1 MHVTFKAQI
10 RKALYG
16 IMLLGMVL
24 YIFGTA
30 NLPVARA
37 QDAVKEI
44 SGDVTRTEEISLTLD
59 DVIISIQASNLPSA
73 DFVVSEPGAKSQVA
87 TSVAWKPF
95 RELSVIAIPYGYKPG
110 TEALP
115 GALSGGK
122 DIYDILLRNYRV
134 QQGGKVQDGPT
145 VTLFG
150 KQITGLHTV
159 VELPIDGPIPKPIAI
174 EEWVVEAGNRLWII
188 RASEEQLTNDLASQ
202 SVNFL
207 EDLVLRSSTLG
218 NPSTIS
224 DQPTENLA
232 TDFTPDVGTANLPL
246 PSWWDGDCDY
256 NTYYQKS
263 GGRGSYRLG
272 AVYLGMPACGPR
284 PWFDDARD
292 VLVHFFQGSWGVL
305 EWECVE
311 LGMRFLYLMYGIP
324 PYQAN
329 GSQVVW
335 NYSGDRLVQIPN
347 GIEGKL
353 PQPGDVMSYGPTT
366 TSGHV
371 SVVTSSNVDRNGNGT
386 ITVIDENNSVS
397 GSSTLSVKEWSVLAF
412 VSVSGWLHDEQ
423 GDCPQSG
430 GVILYWNTDN
440 NCINSSGDAGYR
452 QRTSTGWQNVT
463 DGSFD
468 DKASSVMVPSGW
480 AVMLYEHADKGGGK
494 VCFNSDISD
503 FGTLGNFPGT
513 GTSINDQVSSM
524 EVFSDSNCVGDI
536 VPSSPN
542 PSDGTILGRTNDTW
556 LYWSTN
562 GTSCS
567 VHVWGGSIDNTSEG
581 CSSLHLGSQR
591 GGAYSWQITASNS
604 EESANGPVWH
614 FNIRPYAPTN
624 LNAAAASLTQITLNW
639 SLSSDEPSDVDSY
652 NIYSNGTQIA
662 NVPNNTTGY
671 SVPDLT
677 CNTKY
682 FFYVKTVRQGVES
695 NTSNTATATTHNC
708 NVLSVSKTGTGS
720 GTVTSSPAG
729 INCGATCSASFN
741 YNTSV
746 TLTATA
752 STGSTFTGWSGAGCI
767 GTGTCIVTMNAVKS
781 VTATFTLNTYTI
793 SGYVRTSGGVRISG
807 VTMSGLPGSPTPTTD
822 ANGYYSGTVDYNWS
836 GTVTPQKSGYIF
848 TPTSRSYNS
857 VTSKQTVQNY
867 TGRKLP
873 GAFSKSSPVNA
884 ATNRPIKLTLKW
896 GTSSRATSY
905 EYCIDT
911 SNDSVCDTGW
921 VSTGTAKVVSLSGLL
936 NRNTYYWQV
945 RAKNAAGTTYANGG
959 GWWSFTTL
967 RLTPRPI
974 GPPH

>member
-1 MHVTFKAQI
+1 MNNINMDRSSARMLCVFILACLLSASMSPGTFAAIAQEAWTETPTEI
-10 RKALYG
+10 
-16 IMLLGMVL
+16 VVQ
-24 YIFGTA
+24 TDPPTE
-30 NLPVARA
+30 LPA
-37 QDAVKEI
+37 K
-44 SGDVTRTEEISLTLD
+44 TLTPPEEISFTLD
-59 DVIISIQASNLPSA
+59 GVSVNVQTSSLPSV

-87 TSVAWKPF
+87 TSVTWKPF
-95 RELSVIAIPYGYKPG
+95 REFSVIAIPYGYKPG

-174 EEWVVEAGNRLWII
+174 EEWVVEAGNRLWIV

-232 TDFTPDVGTANLPL
+232 TDFTPDVGTANLPS

-272 AVYLGMPACGPR
+272 AEYLGMPACGPR
-284 PWFDDARD
+284 PWFDDAPD

-347 GIEGKL
+347 GTPGKL

-366 TSGHV
+366 TYGHV
-371 SVVTSSNVDRNGNGT
+371 SIVASSNVDENGDGT
-386 ITVIDENNSVS
+386 ITVIEENSSVS
-397 GSSTLSVKEWSVLAF
+397 GSNTLSVKKWLVSGY

-440 NCINSSGDAGYR
+440 NCINNTGDAGYR
-452 QRTSTGWQNVT
+452 QRTSTGWQNVA

-480 AVMLYEHADKGGGK
+480 SVMLYEHADKGGGK
-494 VCFNSDISD
+494 VCFNKDISD

-513 GTSINDQVSSM
+513 DTSINDQVSSM

-542 PSDGTILGRTNDTW
+542 PSDGTTLGRTNDTW

-591 GGAYSWQITASNS
+591 GGAYSWQVTASNS
-604 EESANGPVWH
+604 DGGSATGPEWH

-624 LNAAAASLTQITLNW
+624 LNAAAASSTQITLNW
-639 SLSSDEPSDVDSY
+639 SLSSDEPSYVDSY

-662 NVPNNTTGY
+662 NVPNNITSY

-708 NVLSVSKTGTGS
+708 
-720 GTVTSSPAG
+720 
-729 INCGATCSASFN
+729 I
-741 YNTSV
+741 Y
-746 TLTATA
+746 
-752 STGSTFTGWSGAGCI
+752 
-767 GTGTCIVTMNAVKS
+767 
-781 VTATFTLNTYTI
+781 
-793 SGYVRTSGGVRISG
+793 
-807 VTMSGLPGSPTPTTD
+807 LPL
-822 ANGYYSGTVDYNWS
+822 
-836 GTVTPQKSGYIF
+836 I
-848 TPTSRSYNS
+848 
-857 VTSKQTVQNY
+857 
-867 TGRKLP
+867 
-873 GAFSKSSPVNA
+873 
-884 ATNRPIKLTLKW
+884 
-896 GTSSRATSY
+896 
-905 EYCIDT
+905 
-911 SNDSVCDTGW
+911 
-921 VSTGTAKVVSLSGLL
+921 
-936 NRNTYYWQV
+936 
-945 RAKNAAGTTYANGG
+945 
-959 GWWSFTTL
+959 L
-967 RLTPRPI
+967 R
-974 GPPH
+974 